1 MTFSTKELSIIY
13 FLNYENYVTSS
24 EISKQFYFTP
34 KTVYRIIKKINDVG
48 KELFDKEIIFSEPGK
63 GYKLNSYFLDKD
75 LKNLSSNNSNSD
87 DYNVILKILFNHP
100 KKTAINS
107 LFKNS
112 YYSDSTIQRRIKH
125 IEAYLTQF
133 EIYLEQ
139 SRLYLWIEG
148 KEEQIRKAIQFTL
161 ILTNNSSQ
169 TNLVN
174 NNIDLYD
181 KRFIESQIEL
191 IENTF
196 EIEIPYPY
204 DVNLFTHIYMLLTRY
219 REGKVS
225 FLQNQEPL
233 TAEEKL
239 QLKNNT
245 EIYKISKIIKQ
256 NIDSYLS
263 VSLDEME
270 EYFIF
275 QNIYSF
281 SYFEQN
287 FQNIDVEVARE
298 FSTQLVKEY
307 FNLDTFIDKKYLD
320 LIEDLYYH
328 ILPMINR
335 LRVGIYIENNM
346 LEEIQLEYFET
357 FNKLKNIIPKVQN
370 KFEITNQIFDSEIGF
385 ITLYFEKY
393 LTTNKKNILLLCST
407 GIGTSELLRIKLQN
421 AFPEFNI
428 VSTMGFR
435 QLKNSNFEILEKVDY
450 IFSTI
455 RINDNSI
462 LKPVINISPIL
473 SEKDIQLIRYTVEE
487 EKKLDKEIDLTKV
500 INKSLMIVQSKA
512 SSKKEILIELSNLL
526 EKEGYVQSSEEF
538 LKDVYLREEEGITG
552 IGSNIAIPHG
562 KSDAVIKTTV
572 AIATLEDEIYWETL
586 DGKGVKVIILFAVQ
600 DTDATTTH
608 ILLLQKVAILLADD
622 DFLESLKAVS
632 SVDELY
638 QLFIDKY

>member
-75 LKNLSSNNSNSD
+75 LKNLSSTNSNSD

-428 VSTMGFR
+428 VLTMGFR

-487 EKKLDKEIDLTKV
+487 EKK
-500 INKSLMIVQSKA
+500 
-512 SSKKEILIELSNLL
+512 
-526 EKEGYVQSSEEF
+526 
-538 LKDVYLREEEGITG
+538 
-552 IGSNIAIPHG
+552 IG
-562 KSDAVIKTTV
+562 
-572 AIATLEDEIYWETL
+572 
-586 DGKGVKVIILFAVQ
+586 
-600 DTDATTTH
+600 
-608 ILLLQKVAILLADD
+608 
-622 DFLESLKAVS
+622 
-632 SVDELY
+632 
-638 QLFIDKY
+638 

>member
-204 DVNLFTHIYMLLTRY
+204 DVNLFT
-219 REGKVS
+219 
-225 FLQNQEPL
+225 
-233 TAEEKL
+233 
-239 QLKNNT
+239 
-245 EIYKISKIIKQ
+245 
-256 NIDSYLS
+256 
-263 VSLDEME
+263 
-270 EYFIF
+270 
-275 QNIYSF
+275 
-281 SYFEQN
+281 
-287 FQNIDVEVARE
+287 
-298 FSTQLVKEY
+298 
-307 FNLDTFIDKKYLD
+307 
-320 LIEDLYYH
+320 
-328 ILPMINR
+328 
-335 LRVGIYIENNM
+335 
-346 LEEIQLEYFET
+346 
-357 FNKLKNIIPKVQN
+357 
-370 KFEITNQIFDSEIGF
+370 TN
-385 ITLYFEKY
+385 
-393 LTTNKKNILLLCST
+393 
-407 GIGTSELLRIKLQN
+407 
-421 AFPEFNI
+421 
-428 VSTMGFR
+428 
-435 QLKNSNFEILEKVDY
+435 
-450 IFSTI
+450 
-455 RINDNSI
+455 
-462 LKPVINISPIL
+462 
-473 SEKDIQLIRYTVEE
+473 
-487 EKKLDKEIDLTKV
+487 
-500 INKSLMIVQSKA
+500 
-512 SSKKEILIELSNLL
+512 
-526 EKEGYVQSSEEF
+526 
-538 LKDVYLREEEGITG
+538 
-552 IGSNIAIPHG
+552 
-562 KSDAVIKTTV
+562 
-572 AIATLEDEIYWETL
+572 
-586 DGKGVKVIILFAVQ
+586 
-600 DTDATTTH
+600 
-608 ILLLQKVAILLADD
+608 
-622 DFLESLKAVS
+622 
-632 SVDELY
+632 
-638 QLFIDKY
+638 

>member
-75 LKNLSSNNSNSD
+75 LKNLSSTNSNSD

-100 KKTAINS
+100 KKTAVNS

-125 IEAYLTQF
+125 IEAYLAQF

-169 TNLVN
+169 TNLVK

-181 KRFIESQIEL
+181 KRFIESQIEF
-191 IENTF
+191 IEDTF
-196 EIEIPYPY
+196 GIEIPYPY
-204 DVNLFTHIYMLLTRY
+204 DVNLFTHIYMLLIRY

-233 TAEEKL
+233 TGEEKL
-239 QLKNNT
+239 QLKNNP
-245 EIYKISKIIKQ
+245 EIYKVSKVIKQ

-263 VSLDEME
+263 VYLDELE

-287 FQNIDVEVARE
+287 FQSIDVEVARN
-298 FSTQLVKEY
+298 FSTQLVEEY
-307 FNLDTFIDKKYLD
+307 FNLNTLIDGRYLD
-320 LIEDLYYH
+320 LIEDLYFH

-346 LEEIQLEYFET
+346 L
-357 FNKLKNIIPKVQN
+357 
-370 KFEITNQIFDSEIGF
+370 DSEIGF

-393 LTTNKKNILLLCST
+393 LTTNKKNILLICST
-407 GIGTSELLRIKLQN
+407 GVGTSELLRIKLQN

-435 QLKNSNFEILEKVDY
+435 QLKNSNFEILKKVDY

-473 SEKDIQLIRYTVEE
+473 SERDIQLIRYTVEE
-487 EKKLDKEIDLTKV
+487 EKK
-500 INKSLMIVQSKA
+500 
-512 SSKKEILIELSNLL
+512 
-526 EKEGYVQSSEEF
+526 
-538 LKDVYLREEEGITG
+538 
-552 IGSNIAIPHG
+552 IG
-562 KSDAVIKTTV
+562 
-572 AIATLEDEIYWETL
+572 
-586 DGKGVKVIILFAVQ
+586 
-600 DTDATTTH
+600 
-608 ILLLQKVAILLADD
+608 
-622 DFLESLKAVS
+622 
-632 SVDELY
+632 
-638 QLFIDKY
+638 

>member
-34 KTVYRIIKKINDVG
+34 KTVYRIIKIINDVG

-75 LKNLSSNNSNSD
+75 LKNLSSTNSNSD

-100 KKTAINS
+100 KKTAVNS

-125 IEAYLTQF
+125 IEAYLAQF

-139 SRLYLWIEG
+139 SRLYLCIEG

-169 TNLVN
+169 TNLVK

-191 IENTF
+191 IEDTF
-196 EIEIPYPY
+196 GIEIPYPY
-204 DVNLFTHIYMLLTRY
+204 DVNLFTHIYMLLIRY

-233 TAEEKL
+233 TGEEKL
-239 QLKNNT
+239 QLKNNP
-245 EIYKISKIIKQ
+245 EIYKVSKVIKQ

-263 VSLDEME
+263 VYLDELE

-307 FNLDTFIDKKYLD
+307 FNLDTFVDRKYLD
-320 LIEDLYYH
+320 LIEDLYFH

-357 FNKLKNIIPKVQN
+357 FNKLKDIIPKIQN
-370 KFEITNQIFDSEIGF
+370 RFEIKNQIFDSEIGF

-393 LTTNKKNILLLCST
+393 LTTNKKNILLICST
-407 GIGTSELLRIKLQN
+407 GVGTSELLRIKLQN

-435 QLKNSNFEILEKVDY
+435 QLKNSNFEILKKVDY

-473 SEKDIQLIRYTVEE
+473 SERDIQLIRYTVEE
-487 EKKLDKEIDLTKV
+487 EKK
-500 INKSLMIVQSKA
+500 
-512 SSKKEILIELSNLL
+512 
-526 EKEGYVQSSEEF
+526 
-538 LKDVYLREEEGITG
+538 
-552 IGSNIAIPHG
+552 IG
-562 KSDAVIKTTV
+562 
-572 AIATLEDEIYWETL
+572 
-586 DGKGVKVIILFAVQ
+586 
-600 DTDATTTH
+600 
-608 ILLLQKVAILLADD
+608 
-622 DFLESLKAVS
+622 
-632 SVDELY
+632 
-638 QLFIDKY
+638 